1 MSIEL
6 VMPPNHLI
14 LCHPLLLPP
23 SVFPSIKV
31 FSKESVL
38 QFRWPKYWSFSIN
51 PSHEYSGLIS
61 LGLTGW
67 IFLLSKGLKS
77 LLQHHSSKAS
87 VLQCSAFFMVKHF
100 PHSSVGKQSAC
111 NAGDLGSIPE
121 LGRSPGEGSRLPTPV
136 FCLGKFHGLLV
147 HGVTKRGH
155 N

>member
-1 MSIEL
+1 MSIES
-6 VMPPNHLI
+6 MMQSNHLI
-14 LCHPLLLPP
+14 LCHPLLLLP
-23 SVFPSIKV
+23 SIFPSIKV

-87 VLQCSAFFMVKHF
+87 VLQCSAFCMVKHF

-111 NAGDLGSIPE
+111 NAGDPGSIPG
-121 LGRSPGEGSRLPTPV
+121 LGRSAEEGIGYPLQYFWASLVAQLVKNLPAMWKT
-136 FCLGKFHGLLV
+136 
-147 HGVTKRGH
+147 
-155 N
+155 